1 MKSLN
6 QYILEYK
13 QRVQTQFDYDKI
25 KDAIQ
30 NCKPKFFGNYVSL
43 DILFTPEIYFVYKG
57 GAWSIGKPSETLKR
71 KHNNSDYRWIQIGGS
86 SVMSIEFYAE
96 RNLLKRNKLFGRI
109 DIFPPTCLTDE
120 DKENWLEIDNFLKS
134 KFNAEVEASAS
145 FDSCKYI
152 KFETY
157 EELES
162 ILKELE
168 NIINTY
174 NKNYSKNSTSY
185 LYFNQSEA
193 VQNAKHKRDAYIKS
207 IDEKISQ
214 LTNKLDALKQTQ
226 QETKIDLRAEINNIN
241 DQIKYLE
248 KENHK
253 NKK

>member
-13 QRVQTQFDYDKI
+13 QRTQTHFDYDKI

-30 NCKPKFFGNYVSL
+30 NCKPKFFGNHVSL

-57 GAWSIGKPSETLKR
+57 GAWSVGKPSETLKR
-71 KHNNSDYRWIQIGGS
+71 NHNDYRCIQIGGN
-86 SVMSIEFYAE
+86 SVISIEFYAE
-96 RNLLKRNKLFGRI
+96 RNLLKRNKFFGRI
-109 DIFPPTCLTDE
+109 DIFSPTCLTDE

-145 FDSCKYI
+145 CDACKYI

-168 NIINTY
+168 SIINAY
-174 NKNYSKNSTSY
+174 NKNYSKNSPSY

-193 VQNAKHKRDAYIKS
+193 VQNAKYKRDAYIKS

-214 LTNKLDALKQTQ
+214 LTNKLDSLRQTQ
-226 QETKIDLRAEINNIN
+226 KETKIDLRNEINNIK

-253 NKK
+253 RK